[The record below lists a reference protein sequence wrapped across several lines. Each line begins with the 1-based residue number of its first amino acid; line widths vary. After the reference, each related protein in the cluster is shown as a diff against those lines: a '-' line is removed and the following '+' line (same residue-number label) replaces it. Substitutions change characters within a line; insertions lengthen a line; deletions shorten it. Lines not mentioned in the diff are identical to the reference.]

1 MRQPYST
8 IAFSPEIEV
17 VIAVVIATADAPA
30 AKPTYDP
37 TSSHDDQNPRRLSG
51 ENSET

>member
-8 IAFSPEIEV
+8 MAFSPET
-17 VIAVVIATADAPA
+17 AVVMAVVTATADAPA
-30 AKPTYDP
+30 ANPTYEP
-37 TSSHDDQNPRRLSG
+37 TSSHDDQKPRRRSG

>member
-8 IAFSPEIEV
+8 MASGPEIAV
-17 VIAVVIATADAPA
+17 VIAVTIATADAPA
-30 AKPTYDP
+30 AKPMYDP
-37 TSSHDDQNPRRLSG
+37 TSRNDDQKPRVRSG